1 LAELY
6 QIETR
11 MLKQAVRRNLK
22 RFPADFMFGITDI
35 EIDIMVSQNVISSK
49 QTLGINRMSAISGSE
64 RDFALTG
71 ETTKL

>member
-1 LAELY
+1 
-6 QIETR
+6 
-11 MLKQAVRRNLK
+11 
-22 RFPADFMFGITDI
+22 MFGITDI

-64 RDFALTG
+64 RNFPLTG

>member
-1 LAELY
+1 
-6 QIETR
+6 
-11 MLKQAVRRNLK
+11 
-22 RFPADFMFGITDI
+22 MFGITDI